1 MTNVIRLNEASKANL
16 RNSSDITSFTD
27 DQRKAYFELISFINE
42 PYNPND
48 WKRALVGPGGV
59 GKTYLVRTIIKNCN
73 ISYSMIGL
81 ATPTHKA
88 CRVLRT
94 SLGLDVNCKVNTL
107 QSDLGLRLNFDVEKF
122 DINNPPFN
130 PKGKPKIED
139 YQLYIVDEASMI
151 NKGLSIYLE
160 RQLKENRIKLIYI
173 GDDHQLAPV
182 NEKFSPAFKGI
193 KVHKLTQIV
202 RQEEDNPLIPL
213 LNMLRND
220 IDNKSY
226 EFLNYISKVKEGFDE
241 TNTKGFRVLNGDEF
255 NKEVITQFSDPQ
267 ITINTDSVRILTYTN
282 MCASSWNKFIR
293 EIIIKDGEKSVI
305 TNNDLITSY
314 TTIVDEF
321 NSIIIRNSEDYIIH
335 DIVNYTHPTYKIKG
349 FMIKFQAIHGGEIS
363 KPLFVLDHTDK
374 FSVQMYMKIS
384 NSLINNAKS
393 ARKTMRASA
402 WKEYFKF
409 KEGCLLATNIIRSN
423 GEALYT
429 RDLDYGFSQTVHK
442 SQGSTY
448 DNVMIDVNDIVYDK
462 NGRPYTDVVETN
474 KRLYVALSRAK
485 YKAFLKFG

>member
-1 MTNVIRLNEASKANL
+1 MTTIRLNDASKANL
-16 RNSSDITSFTD
+16 RDSSEITSFTD
-27 DQRKAYFELISFINE
+27 DQRRAYFELISFINE

-94 SLGLDVNCKVNTL
+94 SLGADVNCKVNTL

-122 DINNPPFN
+122 DINNPPFD
-130 PKGKPKIED
+130 PKSKPKIDE

-151 NKGLSIYLE
+151 NKGLSTYLE
-160 RQLKENRIKLIYI
+160 RKLKENRIKLIYI

-193 KVHKLTQIV
+193 KTHKLTQIV

-213 LNMLRND
+213 LDMLRKD

-226 EFLNYISKVKEGFDE
+226 DFLNYISKVKEGFDE
-241 TNTKGFRVLNGDEF
+241 TNTKGFRVLECRDF

-267 ITINTDSVRILTYTN
+267 ITTNTDSVRILSYTN
-282 MCASSWNKFIR
+282 MCVSSWNKFIR

-321 NSIIIRNSEDYIIH
+321 NSIIIRNSEDYIIN
-335 DIVNYTHPTYKIKG
+335 DIVNYNHPIYKIKG
-349 FMIKFQAIHGGEIS
+349 FMIKFQAIHGGEIA
-363 KPLFVLDHTDK
+363 KPLFVLDHTDG
-374 FSVQMYMKIS
+374 FSVQMYMKLS
-384 NSLINNAKS
+384 NSLIEHAKR
-393 ARKTMRASA
+393 ARRNMRASA
-402 WKEYFKF
+402 WKEYYKF
-409 KEGCLLATNIIRSN
+409 KEGCLLATNIVRTN
-423 GEALYT
+423 GEILYS
-429 RDLDYGFSQTVHK
+429 RDLDYGFAQTVHK